1 MFVACLWM
9 MQRVVAFSSSSC
21 KARCYLQGNV
31 GVCMRRLAQMTR
43 HPHRFK
49 SLSPSLYPSLRFSLS
64 LSLSLALSL
73 ARGLARARA
82 RSLNLFLSCRLL
94 RTKLQGKS
102 RRPGRCHCEGGRGG
116 GREGEKGGGSRV
128 ICVHCCYYYHYY
140 FIGIV
145 VSRY

>member
-1 MFVACLWM
+1 M

-31 GVCMRRLAQMTR
+31 GVRMRRLAQMKRQT
-43 HPHRFK
+43 HTVS
-49 SLSPSLYPSLRFSLS
+49 SLSHLLYISAILSLS

-73 ARGLARARA
+73 ARALARARA

-102 RRPGRCHCEGGRGG
+102 RRPGRCHCEGGRDG
-116 GREGEKGGGSRV
+116 GREEEKGGGSIV
-128 ICVHCCYYYHYY
+128 VCVHCYYYYHYY